1 MFTGPN
7 TILYA
12 LLVTGLLF
20 IRRAH
25 RVGTRVSAAVVDTII
40 MMETIQP
47 SCLNIMPAIPV
58 IIVRGR
64 NTHSM
69 VSVDAITD
77 IPTSAVP

>member
-12 LLVTGLLF
+12 LLFTGLLF
-20 IRRAH
+20 MRRAH
-25 RVGTRVSAAVVDTII
+25 RVGTRVRAAVVDTIM

-47 SCLNIMPAIPV
+47 SCLNMIPAIPV
-58 IIVRGR
+58 IMVSGR

-69 VSVDAITD
+69 VSVDAITE